1 MSRLLCIVF
10 LFFLANHTKAQLIN
24 ADLFKLRH
32 QWGYFDFARANTARF
47 SMYMFRAQKRTMLY
61 MNLARQNGKKFT
73 ELVVDPYMDRLDKRI
88 ERKED
93 RISELEHKRNG
104 FNLRVFFKEIRVN
117 LMENKRKEFPISL
130 PNNDL
135 DMLYP
140 SFRLWLSAAPHAL
153 YSGLFCMTGHQ
164 LFELRMGMFLHTD
177 ITGENC
183 SYGYVK
189 GLDVTLQ
196 LLNSSGH
203 RRNIMEED
211 FSRAAVSK
219 LPHIC
224 TGVNSVTTFSGPKF
238 SDITLRDHCD
248 FKHIQANVSFLTDFE
263 RPIIDMSIGQ
273 RKNKNV
279 MSARWAAGVE
289 LYPFEEVNLY
299 APKLHWA
306 SEFYN
311 VSMGCNFVN
320 YLFDNSWTPVLRPE
334 FSYRFP
340 FTKKRGSLRWNDLEQ
355 SRSSIG
361 VSYGYNYNIDKERN
375 MPVGKHI
382 VAITYSHNFLF
393 YDKKRNRFKKIR

>member
-1 MSRLLCIVF
+1 MKKCLLIF
-10 LFFLANHTKAQLIN
+10 ILLFAGHQASAQLIN

-32 QWGYFDFARANTARF
+32 QWGYFDFERANTARF
-47 SMYMFRAQKRTMLY
+47 SMYMLRAQKRTMLY
-61 MNLARQNGKKFT
+61 MNLARQNGEKFT
-73 ELVVDPYMDRLDKRI
+73 DLVVDPYMDRLDKRI

-93 RISELEHKRNG
+93 RIAELEDKRDG
-104 FNLRVFFKEIRVN
+104 FNLRVFFKEIRVS
-117 LMENKRKEFPISL
+117 MIENKRNEFPISL
-130 PNNDL
+130 PDKDL
-135 DMLYP
+135 HMLYP
-140 SFRLWLSAAPHAL
+140 SIRLWLSAAPHAL
-153 YSGLFCMTGHQ
+153 YSGLFGMTGHQ
-164 LFELRMGMFLHTD
+164 LFGLRMGMFLHTD

-203 RRNIMEED
+203 RRNILNKD

-219 LPHIC
+219 LPHIF

-238 SDITLRDHCD
+238 SDIILRDHCD
-248 FKHIQANVSFLTDFE
+248 FKHFQTNISVLTDFE
-263 RPIIDMSIGQ
+263 RPIIDVSIGQ

-279 MSARWAAGVE
+279 MSARWAMGIE
-289 LYPFEEVNLY
+289 LYPFEEKSFY

-306 SEFYN
+306 SELYY

-320 YLFDNSWTPVLRPE
+320 YIQNNNWTPVLRPE
-334 FSYRFP
+334 VSYRFP
-340 FTKKRGSLRWNDLEQ
+340 FTRKRGSLRWNDLER

-361 VSYGYNYNIDKERN
+361 ISYGYNYNIDSKRS

-382 VAITYSHNFLF
+382 VSLTYSHNFLF
-393 YDKKRNRFKKIR
+393 YDKKRKRLKPL

>member
-1 MSRLLCIVF
+1 MKKCLLIF
-10 LFFLANHTKAQLIN
+10 ILLFAGHQASAQLIN

-47 SMYMFRAQKRTMLY
+47 SMYMLRAQKRTMLY
-61 MNLARQNGKKFT
+61 MNLARQNGEKFT
-73 ELVVDPYMDRLDKRI
+73 ELVVDPYTDRLDKRI

-93 RISELEHKRNG
+93 KISKVEDNG
-104 FNLRVFFKEIRVN
+104 GGSFRTFFKKKSLAKLESKSRD
-117 LMENKRKEFPISL
+117 FPISL
-130 PNNDL
+130 RNEDL
-135 DMLYP
+135 HMLYP
-140 SFRLWLSAAPHAL
+140 SFRLWLSAMPHAF
-153 YSGLFCMTGHQ
+153 YSGLFGMTGHQ
-164 LFELRMGMFLHTD
+164 LFGLRMGMFLHTD

-183 SYGYVK
+183 SYGYIK

-203 RRNIMEED
+203 RKNIMNED

-219 LPHIC
+219 LPHIF

-238 SDITLRDHCD
+238 SDITLRDHSD
-248 FKHIQANVSFLTDFE
+248 FKHFQTNISMLTDFE
-263 RPIIDMSIGQ
+263 RPIIDVSIGQ

-289 LYPFEEVNLY
+289 LYPFEEKSFY

-306 SEFYN
+306 SEFYF

-320 YLFDNSWTPVLRPE
+320 YIQNNNWTPVLRPE
-334 FSYRFP
+334 VSYRFP

-361 VSYGYNYNIDKERN
+361 ISYGYNYNIDSKRN
-375 MPVGKHI
+375 MPVGSH
-382 VAITYSHNFLF
+382 VVSLTYSHNFLF
-393 YDKKRNRFKKIR
+393 YDNKRKRLKKIR